1 MNLAIG
7 VNRRY
12 LTDLTIQLFNVS
24 TIQRFYFLFATSQL
38 LNFFFQLIT
47 LCNWCCMERRAFI
60 AMFYRTTDSSP

>member
-1 MNLAIG
+1 VNLAIG
-7 VNRRY
+7 VDRRY
-12 LTDLTIQLFNVS
+12 LTDL

-60 AMFYRTTDSSP
+60 AMFYGPTDSSP

>member
-1 MNLAIG
+1 VNLAIG

-12 LTDLTIQLFNVS
+12 LTDL

-38 LNFFFQLIT
+38 LNFFKLIT